1 MKYLPILE
9 DAKANLPA
17 LKKKLVSLKKTN
29 NRLLDTQFHAAHVK
43 TFKGID
49 CLSCANCC
57 KTTSPIFR
65 KVDIDR
71 ISKSMGM
78 KSGKFENEF
87 LRVDEDGDFVLKS
100 SPCYFLGNDNKCSI
114 YDVRPLACR
123 EYPHTDRKNMF
134 QILDLTAKNLEICP
148 AVAKIVTEMEG
159 NVKKSTER

>member
-1 MKYLPILE
+1 MKYQAILDE
-9 DAKANLPA
+9 AKANLPA
-17 LKKKLVSLKKTN
+17 LKKKIVSLKKTN
-29 NRLLDTQFHAAHVK
+29 NRILDTQFHTAHVK

-71 ISKSMGM
+71 ISKSIGM
-78 KSGKFENEF
+78 KSGKFEDEF
-87 LRVDEDGDFVLKS
+87 LRIDEDGDFVLKS

-134 QILDLTAKNLEICP
+134 QILDLTAKNVEICP
-148 AVAKIVTEMEG
+148 AVAKIVTEIEG
-159 NVKKSTER
+159 NVKKE

>member
-29 NRLLDTQFHAAHVK
+29 NRLLDTQFHEAHVK

-78 KSGKFENEF
+78 KSGKFEDEF

-100 SPCYFLGNDNKCSI
+100 SPCYFLGSDNKCSI

-159 NVKKSTER
+159 NVKKSSEY

>member
-1 MKYLPILE
+1 MNYQGILD

-17 LKKKLVSLKKTN
+17 LKKKIVSLKKTN
-29 NRLLDTQFHAAHVK
+29 NRILDTQFHTAHVK

-71 ISKSMGM
+71 ISKSIGM
-78 KSGKFENEF
+78 KSGKFEDEF
-87 LRVDEDGDFVLKS
+87 LRTDEDGDFVLKS

-134 QILDLTAKNLEICP
+134 QILDLTAKNVEICP
-148 AVAKIVTEMEG
+148 AVAKIVTELEG
-159 NVKKSTER
+159 NVKKSIER

>member
-1 MKYLPILE
+1 MKYQAILD

-17 LKKKLVSLKKTN
+17 LKKKIVSLKKTN
-29 NRLLDTQFHAAHVK
+29 NRLLDTQFHTAHTK
-43 TFKGID
+43 TFKGIE

-78 KSGKFENEF
+78 KSGKFEDEF
-87 LRVDEDGDFVLKS
+87 LRLDEDNDFVLKS
-100 SPCYFLGNDNKCSI
+100 SPCYFLGVDNKCSI

-134 QILDLTAKNLEICP
+134 QILDVTTKNVEICP
-148 AVAKIVTEMEG
+148 AVAKIVTEIEG
-159 NVKKSTER
+159 NVKAK

>member
-1 MKYLPILE
+1 MKYQEILDE
-9 DAKANLPA
+9 AKANLPA
-17 LKKKLVSLKKTN
+17 LKKKIVSLKKTN
-29 NRLLDTQFHAAHVK
+29 NRLLDTQFHTAHTK

-78 KSGKFENEF
+78 KSGKFEDEF
-87 LRVDEDGDFVLKS
+87 LRLDEDDDFVLKS
-100 SPCYFLGNDNKCSI
+100 SPCYFLGKDNKCSI

-123 EYPHTDRKNMF
+123 EYPHTDRKNMY
-134 QILDLTAKNLEICP
+134 QILDLTTKNVEICP
-148 AVAKIVTEMEG
+148 AVAKIVTEIEG
-159 NVKKSTER
+159 NVKAK

>member
-78 KSGKFENEF
+78 KSGKFEDEF

>member
-100 SPCYFLGNDNKCSI
+100 SPCYFLGSDNKCSI

-134 QILDLTAKNLEICP
+134 QIIDLTAKNLEICP

-159 NVKKSTER
+159 NVKKSSEC

>member
-78 KSGKFENEF
+78 KSGKFEDEF

-100 SPCYFLGNDNKCSI
+100 SPCYFLGNDNKCFI

-159 NVKKSTER
+159 KVKKSSEC

>member
-1 MKYLPILE
+1 MKYQEILDE
-9 DAKANLPA
+9 AKANLPA
-17 LKKKLVSLKKTN
+17 LKKKIVSLKKTN
-29 NRLLDTQFHAAHVK
+29 NRLLDTQFHTAHTK

-49 CLSCANCC
+49 CLECANCC

-78 KSGKFENEF
+78 KSGKFEDEF

-100 SPCYFLGNDNKCSI
+100 SPCYFLGKDNKCSI

-123 EYPHTDRKNMF
+123 EYPHTDRKNMY
-134 QILDLTAKNLEICP
+134 QILDLTTKNVEICP
-148 AVAKIVTEMEG
+148 AVAKIVTEIEG
-159 NVKKSTER
+159 NIKPK

>member
-1 MKYLPILE
+1 MKYQEILDE
-9 DAKANLPA
+9 AKANLPA
-17 LKKKLVSLKKTN
+17 LKKKIVSLKKTN
-29 NRLLDTQFHAAHVK
+29 NRLLDTQFHTAHTK

-78 KSGKFENEF
+78 KSGKFEDEF

-100 SPCYFLGNDNKCSI
+100 SPCYFLGKDNKCSI

-134 QILDLTAKNLEICP
+134 QILDLTAKNVEICP

-159 NVKKSTER
+159 NIKTP

>member
-1 MKYLPILE
+1 MKYQEILDE
-9 DAKANLPA
+9 AKANLPA
-17 LKKKLVSLKKTN
+17 LKKKIVSLKKTN
-29 NRLLDTQFHAAHVK
+29 NRLLDTQFHTAHTK

-78 KSGKFENEF
+78 KSGKFEDEF

-100 SPCYFLGNDNKCSI
+100 SPCYFLGKDNKCSI

-134 QILDLTAKNLEICP
+134 QILDLTAKNVEICP

-159 NVKKSTER
+159 NVKK

>member
-1 MKYLPILE
+1 MKYQAILDE
-9 DAKANLPA
+9 AKANLPA
-17 LKKKLVSLKKTN
+17 LKKKIVSLKKTN
-29 NRLLDTQFHAAHVK
+29 NRILDTQFHTAHVK

-71 ISKSMGM
+71 ISKSIGM
-78 KSGKFENEF
+78 KSGKFEDEF
-87 LRVDEDGDFVLKS
+87 LRTDEDGDFVLKS

-134 QILDLTAKNLEICP
+134 QILDLTAKNIEICP
-148 AVAKIVTEMEG
+148 AVAKIVTEIEG
-159 NVKKSTER
+159 NIKKTKEG

>member
-78 KSGKFENEF
+78 KSGNFEDEF

>member
-9 DAKANLPA
+9 GAKANLPA

-29 NRLLDTQFHAAHVK
+29 NSLLDTQFHAAHVK

-78 KSGKFENEF
+78 KSGKFEDEF

>member
-9 DAKANLPA
+9 DAKADLSA

>member
-1 MKYLPILE
+1 MKYQHLLD

-17 LKKKLVSLKKTN
+17 LKKKIVSLKKTN
-29 NRLLDTQFHAAHVK
+29 NRLLDTQFHTAHVK

-49 CLSCANCC
+49 CLECANCC

-78 KSGKFENEF
+78 KSGKFEDEF

-123 EYPHTDRKNMF
+123 EYPHTDRKNMY
-134 QILDLTAKNLEICP
+134 QILDLTTKNVEICP
-148 AVAKIVTEMEG
+148 AVAKIVTEIEG
-159 NVKKSTER
+159 NVKTK

>member
-1 MKYLPILE
+1 MKYQAILDE
-9 DAKANLPA
+9 AKANLPA
-17 LKKKLVSLKKTN
+17 LKKKIVSLKKTN
-29 NRLLDTQFHAAHVK
+29 NRILDTQFHTAHTK

-49 CLSCANCC
+49 CLECANCC

-78 KSGKFENEF
+78 KSGKFEDEF

-134 QILDLTAKNLEICP
+134 QILDLTAKNVEICP

-159 NVKKSTER
+159 NVKK

>member
-9 DAKANLPA
+9 DAKADLPA

>member
-78 KSGKFENEF
+78 KSGKFEDEF

-159 NVKKSTER
+159 NVKKSTEC

>member
-1 MKYLPILE
+1 MKYQAILDE
-9 DAKANLPA
+9 AKANLPA
-17 LKKKLVSLKKTN
+17 LKKKIVSFKKTN
-29 NRLLDTQFHAAHVK
+29 NRILDTQFHTNHIK

-49 CLSCANCC
+49 CLECANCC

-114 YDVRPLACR
+114 YEVRPLACR

-134 QILDLTAKNLEICP
+134 QILDLTAKNVEICP
-148 AVAKIVTEMEG
+148 AVAKIVAEIEG
-159 NVKKSTER
+159 NVKK